1 MPEAARRHRKQK
13 QIIFS
18 ACVPNNQATC
28 GDVSSGSEGQEQP
41 DLASTVASDERRS
54 GAPGSTPGWSPA
66 ARPAWLRKWSAR
78 LQVEGE
84 SLGRSKS
91 DSEVLQIAQ
100 KSEVWR
106 SKSDSEVF
114 ASRPASEPASERVNT
129 ELAGASVTAG
139 DAGLASVGKPL
150 QNLLH
155 AGLHRKK
162 KLQSSLCMEALAEG
176 LEECDGDGAVSCAE
190 LSTCDEHHGILVTT
204 DEGTSHASALD
215 SDLAPLTEE
224 AEAPAW
230 SPIEGAFVSGH
241 ALMPGLRWARP
252 EMTRSRPKAAQDKKE
267 SRSGAKHKGVRRGQ
281 ARWA

>member
-13 QIIFS
+13 KLIFS

-28 GDVSSGSEGQEQP
+28 GDVSSGSEGHEQP

-54 GAPGSTPGWSPA
+54 SGTVTFAPGSTPGWSPA
-66 ARPAWLRKWSAR
+66 GRPAWLRKWSAR

-100 KSEVWR
+100 DRPS
-106 SKSDSEVF
+106 
-114 ASRPASEPASERVNT
+114 ATRPASEPVNT
-129 ELAGASVTAG
+129 ELAGAPVAAG
-139 DAGLASVGKPL
+139 DAGLASIGKPL

-155 AGLHRKK
+155 AGLHRQK

-190 LSTCDEHHGILVTT
+190 LSTCDEHHGIFVTA

-224 AEAPAW
+224 AEAPARY
-230 SPIEGAFVSGH
+230 PIEGAFVSGH

-252 EMTRSRPKAAQDKKE
+252 EMTRSRPKAAHDKKE

-281 ARWA
+281 ARLA